1 MFPVALGPQSGPPI
15 RIFIWRRS
23 IRCLCKSAMA
33 LSMETEKGVFT
44 AEDFRSRAAGS
55 SRPLADAHEI
65 ALAEIQPR
73 GDFDLNPNV
82 PRPPLPPG
90 GLRLASVLV
99 GVVDREPGATVIL
112 TLRSPH
118 LPSHPGQVAF
128 PGGRADP
135 SDASVVDTAL
145 REAHEEIGLMP
156 HLVTP
161 IGLLDGYRTGTGY
174 RIVPV
179 LSLVSPHFVPEAD
192 EREVADV
199 FEVPLEFLMSVGN
212 HQRHSREWQGHMRH
226 FYAMPYGERY
236 IWGATAGILRLM
248 YERLYAE

>member
-1 MFPVALGPQSGPPI
+1 
-15 RIFIWRRS
+15 
-23 IRCLCKSAMA
+23 MA
-33 LSMETEKGVFT
+33 LSMETKKGTFT
-44 AEDFRSRAAGS
+44 AEDFRSRAEAR
-55 SRPLADAHEI
+55 SRRLAEAPDI
-65 ALAEIQPR
+65 ALTDVQSR
-73 GDFDLNPNV
+73 SDFDLNPNV

-90 GLRLASVLV
+90 GLRLASVLI

-112 TLRSPH
+112 TLRSAH
-118 LPSHPGQVAF
+118 LPTHPGQVAF
-128 PGGRADP
+128 PGGRAEP
-135 SDASVVDTAL
+135 GDATVVDTAL
-145 REAHEEIGLMP
+145 REAQEEIGLAP
-156 HLVTP
+156 GLVTP
-161 IGLLDGYRTGTGY
+161 LGLLEGYRTGTGY

-179 LSLVSPHFVPEAD
+179 LSLVSQHFTPEPD

-199 FEVPLEFLMSVGN
+199 FEVPLEFLMNVGN

>member
-1 MFPVALGPQSGPPI
+1 
-15 RIFIWRRS
+15 
-23 IRCLCKSAMA
+23 
-33 LSMETEKGVFT
+33 METESGAFT
-44 AEDFRSRAAGS
+44 AADFRLRAAER
-55 SRPLADAHEI
+55 SRPLADALDI
-65 ALAEIQPR
+65 ALTEAQSG
-73 GDFDLNPNV
+73 GDFDLNPEV
-82 PRPPLPPG
+82 PHPPLPQG

-99 GVVDREPGATVIL
+99 GVVDREPGATVLL
-112 TLRSPH
+112 TLRSAH

-128 PGGRADP
+128 PGGGADAG
-135 SDASVVDTAL
+135 DATVIDTAL
-145 REAHEEIGLMP
+145 REAREEIGLTP
-156 HLVTP
+156 DLVTP
-161 IGLLDGYRTGTGY
+161 VGLLDGYRTGSGY

-179 LSLVSPHFVPEAD
+179 LSLVSPQFVPEPD

>member
-1 MFPVALGPQSGPPI
+1 
-15 RIFIWRRS
+15 
-23 IRCLCKSAMA
+23 
-33 LSMETEKGVFT
+33 METESGAFT
-44 AEDFRSRAAGS
+44 AADFRLRAAER
-55 SRPLADAHEI
+55 SRPLADALDI
-65 ALAEIQPR
+65 ALTEAQSG
-73 GDFDLNPNV
+73 GDFDLNPEV
-82 PRPPLPPG
+82 PHPPLPKG

-99 GVVDREPGATVIL
+99 GVVDREPGATVLL
-112 TLRSPH
+112 TLRSAH

-128 PGGRADP
+128 PGGGADAG
-135 SDASVVDTAL
+135 DATVIDTAL
-145 REAHEEIGLMP
+145 REAREEIGLTP
-156 HLVTP
+156 DLVTP
-161 IGLLDGYRTGTGY
+161 VGLLDGYRTGSGY

-179 LSLVSPHFVPEAD
+179 LSLVSPQFVPEPD